1 MFALGLCQSFK
12 FILDSSE
19 RKELIKAPVTTNE
32 PLARINIKLGDRV
45 LKTVPLY
52 AVADVAEKKSK
63 LSDIYKTFKQIIE

>member
-1 MFALGLCQSFK
+1 M
-12 FILDSSE
+12 IIE

-52 AVADVAEKKSK
+52 AVADVAEKRANCPIFIKPLNRLSSK
-63 LSDIYKTFKQIIE
+63 